1 MVIGVLLD
9 DKQNN
14 ADVFVPIISF
24 VSLKSNLVNEFSVG
38 KLVTRPTLN

>member
-24 VSLKSNLVNEFSVG
+24 VSKKSNLIKEFSVG
-38 KLVTRPTLN
+38 RPIGRHTLN